1 MIVAVANH
9 SGGAGKTI
17 VANNLALLRAR
28 VAIVPL
34 SVPVTPQQVDLAA
47 LYREVFHH

>member
-17 VANNLALLRAR
+17 VANNLALLQARA
-28 VAIVPL
+28 APA
-34 SVPVTPQQVDLAA
+34 DMAA

>member
-1 MIVAVANH
+1 MIIAVANH

-28 VAIVPL
+28 AGRRVL
-34 SVPVTPQQVDLAA
+34 LVDT
-47 LYREVFHH
+47 